1 MAIDLLTTSSTIQC
15 PHGGQAVLTTA
26 NGRVSADRARVLLES
41 DVHTITGCPFTVGS
55 SPSPCVRI
63 DWSGGASKARVNGT
77 AVLHKT
83 SIGQC
88 LNAPGGV
95 QGVAVI
101 VNTQMKASAL

>member
-1 MAIDLLTTSSTIQC
+1 VANNLLTITSTIQC

-26 NGRVSADRARVLLES
+26 NSKVSAERATVLLES

-63 DWSGGASKARVNGT
+63 DWSGGATKAQVNGT
-77 AVLHKT
+77 AVLLKT